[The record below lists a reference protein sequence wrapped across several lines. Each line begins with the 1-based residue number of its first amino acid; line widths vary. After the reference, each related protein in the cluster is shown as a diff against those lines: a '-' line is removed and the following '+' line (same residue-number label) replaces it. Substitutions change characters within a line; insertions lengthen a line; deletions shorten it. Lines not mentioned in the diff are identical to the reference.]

1 MIQLLLRGGGTE
13 GLEFKLIK
21 QMCIWV
27 ATHAYAHM
35 GSGAG
40 LNFQSLHVTT
50 GMDTVPDAI
59 T

>member
-1 MIQLLLRGGGTE
+1 MPDSCFE
-13 GLEFKLIK
+13 ALEFKLIK